1 MIQPALAGAAMVPV
15 AAVRTAGAVRD
26 LSDSSLI
33 LRLTRGRGWI
43 GVLGTLLFGIVA
55 LNVISLSLNAG
66 SGRIGQ
72 QVAELERENSALR
85 AQVAEGLSASQVE
98 GEAER
103 LGLAVPDPEDVGYLT
118 VHDGDAERLAE
129 LLEKDTF
136 LSSPPS
142 SFESATTSPSSA
154 APEIS
159 APDPAPAAAA
169 EAVAP
174 APPSGGESSG
184 GGSTG
189 GGSTPSGGGGVGL

>member
-1 MIQPALAGAAMVPV
+1 VIQPALAGAAMVPV

-85 AQVAEGLSASQVE
+85 AQLAEGLSASQVE
-98 GEAER
+98 GEAAR

-118 VHDGDAERLAE
+118 AHDDDAERLAE

-136 LSSPPS
+136 LSGPPS
-142 SFESATTSPSSA
+142 SYEPATTLPSTA

-159 APDPAPAAAA
+159 AADPVPAPTTS
-169 EAVAP
+169 
-174 APPSGGESSG
+174 APPPSSGGESSSAG
-184 GGSTG
+184 STSGGSA
-189 GGSTPSGGGGVGL
+189 PSGGGGVGL

>member
-1 MIQPALAGAAMVPV
+1 MRPRIYAGAAMVPV

-43 GVLGTLLFGIVA
+43 GMLGTLLFGIVA

-85 AQVAEGLSASQVE
+85 AQLAEGLSASAVE

-103 LGLAVPDPEDVGYLT
+103 LGLAAPNPEDVGYLT
-118 VHDGDAERLAE
+118 VHDGDVERLAE
-129 LLEKDTF
+129 LLDKDTF

-142 SFESATTSPSSA
+142 SYEAVTIAPSFE
-154 APEIS
+154 APEPS
-159 APDPAPAAAA
+159 ASEPAPAPS
-169 EAVAP
+169 AP
-174 APPSGGESSG
+174 APPPPSGESSG

-189 GGSTPSGGGGVGL
+189 GEAAPSAGGGVGL

>member
-1 MIQPALAGAAMVPV
+1 MRPRIYAGAAMVPV

-43 GVLGTLLFGIVA
+43 GMLGTLLFGIVA

-85 AQVAEGLSASQVE
+85 AQLAEGLSASAVE

-103 LGLAVPDPEDVGYLT
+103 LGLAAPNPEDVGYLT
-118 VHDGDAERLAE
+118 VHDGDVERLTE
-129 LLEKDTF
+129 LLDKDTF

-142 SFESATTSPSSA
+142 SYEAATIAPSFE
-154 APEIS
+154 APEPS
-159 APDPAPAAAA
+159 ASEPAPAPS
-169 EAVAP
+169 AP
-174 APPSGGESSG
+174 APPPPSGESSG

-189 GGSTPSGGGGVGL
+189 GEAAPSAGGGVGL